1 MYLAVGEE
9 KIVVRA
15 EVADVAGAE
24 PAIFRENF
32 PRSIGTLVIALHD
45 AGAFGENLAVLG
57 DAKLNVAD
65 GAPRAAGAVCGIV
78 CSQDRRSFG
87 QAVTLIDG
95 NADGPE
101 KLGKLFRERR
111 PAGKDHTQLSAGAR
125 ADFRIDQLVGNGPLQ
140 LHAEGY
146 IFLARAPGPRAF
158 GYFHGPI
165 KNLPLVA
172 CVPAD
177 LLHDAHRNL
186 FENSRHSAND
196 RGVELEE
203 RLRHQI
209 HDFDVRDGDPLKDVD
224 VIQRAAVDMRER
236 QEGKSDVYAYFKF
249 HGTVRVGHI
258 GAKI

>member
-78 CSQDRRSFG
+78 CGQDGRSFG

-101 KLGKLFRERR
+101 KLGELFRKRR
-111 PAGKDHTQLSAGAR
+111 AAGKDHAQPSAGPR
-125 ADFRIDQLVGNGPLQ
+125 AYFRINQLVGNGPLQ

-146 IFLARAPGPRAF
+146 IFLARAPGPVAL
-158 GYFHGPI
+158 GSSHSPI
-165 KNLPLVA
+165 NTL
-172 CVPAD
+172 
-177 LLHDAHRNL
+177 
-186 FENSRHSAND
+186 SHSS
-196 RGVELEE
+196 L
-203 RLRHQI
+203 
-209 HDFDVRDGDPLKDVD
+209 
-224 VIQRAAVDMRER
+224 
-236 QEGKSDVYAYFKF
+236 
-249 HGTVRVGHI
+249 
-258 GAKI
+258 

>member
-78 CSQDRRSFG
+78 CGQDGRSFG

-101 KLGKLFRERR
+101 TVGERFRRR
-111 PAGKDHTQLSAGAR
+111 RDAGKDHAQPSAGTR
-125 ADFRIDQLVGNGPLQ
+125 ADFRINQLVGNRPLQ
-140 LHAEGY
+140 LDAEGY
-146 IFLARAPGPRAF
+146 IFLARTPGPGAF

-165 KNLPLVA
+165 KNLSLDA
-172 CVPAD
+172 CVLAA
-177 LLHDAHRNL
+177 LLHDAHINL
-186 FENSRHSAND
+186 LENTRHSTHN
-196 RGVELEE
+196 RGVEFEE

-209 HDFDVRDGDPLKDVD
+209 HDFDVGDGDPLKDVN

-236 QEGKSDVYAYFKF
+236 QEGKSDVYAYSKF
-249 HGTVRVGHI
+249 HVTVRVGHI